1 MLMTYGMY
9 VFGLSSAAYTEL
21 QRQTQWRHTAQ
32 GRVGK
37 IPSRQSLGPG
47 DDIITLTGTLL
58 PPFTG
63 GQQSLDDLREKA
75 EEGDAWPLI
84 EGTGVN
90 YGYYVI
96 ESLEET
102 KGALLDNGGARRIQF
117 TLKLARV
124 EENQSS
130 ESGGIDDDILDLIPG
145 LFS

>member
-21 QRQTQWRHTAQ
+21 QRQTQWRHAAQ
-32 GRVGK
+32 GRIGK

-63 GQQSLDDLREKA
+63 GQQSLDDLREMANGGK
-75 EEGDAWPLI
+75 AWPLI

-90 YGYYVI
+90 YGHYVI
-96 ESLEET
+96 ESLDET
-102 KGALLDNGGARRIQF
+102 KGALLSNGAARRIGF

-124 EENQSS
+124 DDAQAAEDE
-130 ESGGIDDDILDLIPG
+130 GIDDDILDLILG
-145 LFS
+145 LFG